1 MIKDFLQKTTAVI
14 LISLLT
20 LSGCM
25 LPQEEAL
32 LPPVLLQP
40 AEINFI
46 TMEVGRGDIIDII
59 EDRAL
64 VVPSVHYQLT
74 FPHRSGYLEAIEV
87 IRGSEVKEG
96 DVLARIETG
105 SLEMEIIRQ
114 KIIIEKQQ
122 LSIEEIRVLG
132 GNRFT
137 RRQAELTLE
146 LEEIRL
152 QQLEHELEQ
161 AVITAPMDGVII
173 WMTDAAIGDFI
184 NARVPV
190 LTIADPKHVHFE
202 YTGLLMPQMHFG
214 MEVEIQIGENLIPAK
229 IALNP
234 ADTPE
239 EYVRER
245 RERVFIIPNDPD
257 DLPDEVVP
265 GMRYGFR
272 ILLEEKH
279 DVIIVPVSAV
289 STFSRQSFVQ
299 VLIDGLRTER
309 DISIGIA
316 DGTNVEVLSGL
327 YEGELLI
334 IGIER

>member
-1 MIKDFLQKTTAVI
+1 
-14 LISLLT
+14 
-20 LSGCM
+20 
-25 LPQEEAL
+25 
-32 LPPVLLQP
+32 
-40 AEINFI
+40 
-46 TMEVGRGDIIDII
+46 
-59 EDRAL
+59 
-64 VVPSVHYQLT
+64 LT

-214 MEVEIQIGENLIPAK
+214 MEVEIQVGENLIPAK
-229 IALNP
+229 IAMNP

-299 VLIDGLRTER
+299 VLVDGLRTER